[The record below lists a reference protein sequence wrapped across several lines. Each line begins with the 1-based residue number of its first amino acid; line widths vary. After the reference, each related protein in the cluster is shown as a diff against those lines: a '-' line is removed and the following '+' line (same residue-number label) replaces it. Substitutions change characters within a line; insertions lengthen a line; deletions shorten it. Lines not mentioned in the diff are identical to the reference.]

1 MIFRTLIGSTSLE
14 NTGFCRKITDFE
26 NFKENAPQGFPQG
39 AVLHTEFFK
48 CLCTVFT
55 KALKVSSHSSS
66 PTSCMAAS
74 CDQKYPDHA
83 ENGQNVPTGH
93 LRSPSYIL
101 PVAISAYT
109 SYVYISVS
117 AVHIVA
123 KALAPNLPQSM
134 PAILTVVT
142 LLSLWFF
149 LCVCVPQYLMRFIRH
164 ITEPRCTTAAQ
175 TLFALQL

>member
-1 MIFRTLIGSTSLE
+1 ML
-14 NTGFCRKITDFE
+14 
-26 NFKENAPQGFPQG
+26 P
-39 AVLHTEFFK
+39 
-48 CLCTVFT
+48 
-55 KALKVSSHSSS
+55 KVSLREQSYILSSLNASALCS
-66 PTSCMAAS
+66 PKLSRSSLIVHHLLPVWQPAATKNTQIM
-74 CDQKYPDHA
+74 QKMVKMP
-83 ENGQNVPTGH
+83 PTGH

-101 PVAISAYT
+101 PVAISAYA

-149 LCVCVPQYLMRFIRH
+149 LCVYPAVSHAVYQTYHGATLHHRRANAFRFAVVAIHYSTSCIQNSRRH
-164 ITEPRCTTAAQ
+164 S
-175 TLFALQL
+175 

>member
-1 MIFRTLIGSTSLE
+1 ML
-14 NTGFCRKITDFE
+14 
-26 NFKENAPQGFPQG
+26 P
-39 AVLHTEFFK
+39 
-48 CLCTVFT
+48 
-55 KALKVSSHSSS
+55 KVSLREQSYILSSLNDSALCS
-66 PTSCMAAS
+66 PKLSRSALIVHHLLPVWQPAATK
-74 CDQKYPDHA
+74 KYPDHA

-149 LCVCVPQYLMRFIRH
+149 LCVYPAVSHAVYQTYHGATLHHRRANTFH
-164 ITEPRCTTAAQ
+164 FAVAAIHYS
-175 TLFALQL
+175 TSAAKTYDGIHSK